1 MATTAEPAMAMESH
15 SIEPIPE
22 ADKTSKPIDQFWI
35 WSGANIAVTN
45 WLIGTLG
52 IVFGLG
58 FWATALTFIV
68 GNLVGSALFA
78 AVAVMGARTGVGQM
92 VLSRAPFGR
101 RGAYLIA
108 IIQLLMCIG
117 WIGVNSVFSVQA
129 ALQLLELAGVPDTT
143 LTKLVVV
150 FLIYA
155 IQIVIGAF
163 GYYAI
168 TKFERV
174 GVPLTMALMA
184 VMTILVLASG
194 RLNLAYQGRLAG
206 LEQFGTMAAIFAAVG
221 IGWGISW
228 TTWASDYSRY
238 VPRSVPPRS
247 VFWANYF
254 GMLITTVW
262 LGVLGAMT
270 ATITPEKPGDLVVTI
285 SQLFGW
291 FSIPAFFIVIYGV
304 TSTNILNVHSGALAA
319 LTADIRVSRPLA
331 ALVSGVLGALITF
344 YSLFLSDI
352 AQTMDLWML
361 TLLVWITPWLA
372 IVLVDF
378 YLLRKGEVDVDG
390 LYASPERSPYGDVVW
405 PAIVSWALG
414 FGLSYLWANTPKFTG
429 PLAQATG
436 GSDFSWVIAFVVAGG
451 LYYVLRRRQAEAAPA
466 V

>member
-45 WLIGTLG
+45 WFIGTLG

-58 FWATALTFIV
+58 FWATVLTFIV

-155 IQIVIGAF
+155 IQILIGAF

-184 VMTILVLASG
+184 VMTILVLMSG
-194 RLNLAYQGRLAG
+194 RLNLSYPGRLAG

-238 VPRSVPPRS
+238 VPRSVPARS

-254 GMLITTVW
+254 GMLVCTVW
-262 LGVLGAMT
+262 LGVLGTMT
-270 ATITPEKPGDLVVTI
+270 ATMVMGR
-285 SQLFGW
+285 S
-291 FSIPAFFIVIYGV
+291 
-304 TSTNILNVHSGALAA
+304 SGIARPSAHALAKMG
-319 LTADIRVSRPLA
+319 PCA
-331 ALVSGVLGALITF
+331 AGTVA
-344 YSLFLSDI
+344 
-352 AQTMDLWML
+352 
-361 TLLVWITPWLA
+361 
-372 IVLVDF
+372 
-378 YLLRKGEVDVDG
+378 
-390 LYASPERSPYGDVVW
+390 RSC
-405 PAIVSWALG
+405 S
-414 FGLSYLWANTPKFTG
+414 
-429 PLAQATG
+429 
-436 GSDFSWVIAFVVAGG
+436 
-451 LYYVLRRRQAEAAPA
+451 
-466 V
+466 